1 MYYIGIGA
9 FLLYNIAPFID
20 RNTILLQKYKKFK
33 NNNKGGLYMYC
44 SNCGKE
50 GSGKYCAE
58 CGGLLIE
65 GEQEKKQYIQPPR
78 KPLETDI
85 SEYINNHSINITE
98 IMEHYEKNKEYG
110 IEVLAYYS
118 DISLQEA
125 EAYINNRIY
134 KQSQPKRTLFGILKR
149 NFMGNKTPKEQLN
162 GQISQ

>member
-1 MYYIGIGA
+1 
-9 FLLYNIAPFID
+9 
-20 RNTILLQKYKKFK
+20 
-33 NNNKGGLYMYC
+33 MYC
-44 SNCGKE
+44 SSCGKE

-58 CGGLLIE
+58 CGGLLVE
-65 GEQEKKQYIQPPR
+65 GKQEKKQYIQPPR

-134 KQSQPKRTLFGILKR
+134 KQSQPKRTLLDILKR
-149 NFMGNKTPKEQLN
+149 NLMGNKKTKENEENKKNSIFSFYPRSEERRVGKECRL
-162 GQISQ
+162 